1 MSDRFSDNALRLL
14 ACAARALGW
23 TPDTFWSATP
33 ADLVAALADPTAPDA
48 QDMTRTDLDRL
59 LEQDRHG

>member
-1 MSDRFSDNALRLL
+1 MSERFGETALRLL
-14 ACAARALGW
+14 PLAVRALGW

-33 ADLVAALADPTAPDA
+33 ADLAAALADPTAADTG
-48 QDMTRTDLDRL
+48 MTRGDLDRL